1 MRKEV
6 SEFIDLDTE
15 RRYKQGPE
23 EPLSPDWISSCFLCR
38 TCVSSCPIT
47 FVEPKF
53 SPLGIIRAVLYGF
66 MDEVLSGDLI
76 WLCTSCYSCQERC
89 PQGIRIADFIVRVKN
104 MAVEKGYA
112 PAGVRAQMDLIRKAG
127 KIYPLDDFDN
137 KKRSKA
143 GLPPLPTSCD
153 VIGNLLE

>member
-1 MRKEV
+1 MEKEAL
-6 SEFIDLDTE
+6 EFVNLDTRKAE
-15 RRYKQGPE
+15 AQGPA
-23 EPLSPDWISSCFLCR
+23 EPLNADWVSSCFLCR

-47 FVEPKF
+47 FVNPRF

-66 MDEVLSGDLI
+66 MDEVLSSELL

-89 PQGIRIADFIVRVKN
+89 PQGIRIADFIVSLKN
-104 MAVEKGYA
+104 KAVEKGHA

-137 KKRSKA
+137 KKRTKA

-153 VIGNLLE
+153 VVGKLLE